1 MLRSDLQKY
10 LKFFSHDLG
19 LSLLFLSPS
28 VSSVRVFFKCSSVPL
43 AEYVR
48 SEGWVQVCLS
58 PACFPLMMKEFC
70 AKTLLL
76 LILAHSDGLT
86 VWAPDEPPLWPAG
99 WMSLGK
105 PSHLRG
111 SLPFSG
117 YSRESGVDWGWE
129 SRLKQNWKRTRLS
142 AFEGVCYPQC
152 DRYLVSAESD
162 FRIISVCL
170 QLLNVMCCGSSHVI
184 HPDLHRWTGFSH
196 PNVFSKNKYISILWS
211 HVSKYCQVCVPRV
224 WIQWGQSWAAICM
237 QTCSLHVLLCQF
249 AAWNPQMGNKIFNST
264 IWTKDSAKRRRW
276 KISHEDYNDMQILA
290 WG

>member
-1 MLRSDLQKY
+1 MTLT
-10 LKFFSHDLG
+10 LKEIIPGGASGKESSCQCKRHKRRGFDPWVG
-19 LSLLFLSPS
+19 KLLW
-28 VSSVRVFFKCSSVPL
+28 RRASVPL

-142 AFEGVCYPQC
+142 A
-152 DRYLVSAESD
+152 
-162 FRIISVCL
+162 
-170 QLLNVMCCGSSHVI
+170 
-184 HPDLHRWTGFSH
+184 
-196 PNVFSKNKYISILWS
+196 
-211 HVSKYCQVCVPRV
+211 
-224 WIQWGQSWAAICM
+224 
-237 QTCSLHVLLCQF
+237 
-249 AAWNPQMGNKIFNST
+249 
-264 IWTKDSAKRRRW
+264 
-276 KISHEDYNDMQILA
+276 
-290 WG
+290 